1 MIGKIAIFVR
11 EYMDRDE
18 ELKNRLLDLLD
29 EYGYN
34 INGFQKAMR
43 EMIKEDH
50 LQPTEW
56 QMLQRYT
63 ATELL

>member
-1 MIGKIAIFVR
+1 MNR
-11 EYMDRDE
+11 EE

-29 EYGYN
+29 DYGYN
-34 INGFQKAMR
+34 INGFQKAMK
-43 EMIKEDH
+43 EMIQEDK
-50 LQPTEW
+50 LEPAEW

>member
-1 MIGKIAIFVR
+1 MNNDR
-11 EYMDRDE
+11 EEMLRD
-18 ELKNRLLDLLD
+18 RLLDLLD

-43 EMIKEDH
+43 QMIREED
-50 LQPTEW
+50 LTPTEW